1 MQAAL
6 EPFHQAYAS
15 GQAEPVAHFF
25 SPVAPSHDP
34 GRLYEFYRASSED
47 RLEGDVKNALR
58 NNKNARITNKES
70 TAWID
75 IISCYWRAI
84 REIIQTDEAANQGRL
99 GERQYVA
106 VYDAWKDLTS
116 SFIKHISAG
125 LLPGW
130 AIFTLSSTANHLR
143 KIASRADEH
152 LAKSKSATLNNTF
165 SDDVVSTA
173 PQNQKLEEVA
183 RVLNRIFALC
193 LGDRN
198 QDLKVSRK
206 WGVYCIANLQF
217 KTYFKLKAIS
227 LSKNVVRSI
236 EAQSDLFDF
245 ESYPAAHR
253 CTYKYYLGVLSFLQE
268 DYIKAERSLQ
278 EAWQTC
284 LASSQHNKSLILTYL
299 IPCRLITR
307 HKLPTAN
314 LLAEAPR
321 LARIFGPLVSCIKR
335 GDLTGFDKALA
346 EGEPELVKRRIFLTM
361 ERSRDITLRNLL
373 RKVYL
378 AGGYDELKEG
388 QTEADRIR
396 KSRVPLANFAAALRM
411 GTAGEGSGQVVEDE
425 EVECLL
431 ANQIYKGLMKGYI
444 SREHR
449 LVVMNK
455 KGSAFPGTG
464 V

>member
-15 GQAEPVAHFF
+15 GLVEHVSAFF
-25 SPVAPSHDP
+25 SPIPPSQDP

-47 RLEGDVKNALR
+47 KVEGDVR
-58 NNKNARITNKES
+58 YGFRYNKNTRMTNKES
-70 TAWID
+70 GAWIE
-75 IISCYWRAI
+75 IISCFWRAI
-84 REIIQTDEAANQGRL
+84 NQVIKADEAANQGRL
-99 GERQYVA
+99 GEHQYIA
-106 VYDAWKDLTS
+106 VYDTWKDLTS
-116 SFIKHISAG
+116 NLIKHITAG
-125 LLPGW
+125 VLPSW
-130 AIFTLSSTANHLR
+130 AIFVLYSTANHLR
-143 KIASRADEH
+143 KIAIKADEH
-152 LAKSKSATLNNTF
+152 LAKSKSATLNTSF
-165 SDDVVSTA
+165 SDDIVTTV
-173 PQNQKLEEVA
+173 PQNQKLEEAA
-183 RVLNRIFALC
+183 RVFNRIFALC

-198 QDLKVSRK
+198 PHPVETRK

-236 EAQSDLFDF
+236 EAQSDLPPFK
-245 ESYPAAHR
+245 EYPRAHQV
-253 CTYKYYLGVLSFLQE
+253 TYKYYLGVLSFLQE
-268 DYIKAERSLQ
+268 DYVKAETSLQ
-278 EAWQTC
+278 EAWRSC
-284 LASSQHNKSLILTYL
+284 LPSSQHNKSLILTYL
-299 IPCRLITR
+299 IPCRLITQ
-307 HKLPTAN
+307 HILPTAA

-321 LARIFGPLVSCIKR
+321 LARIFGPIVSCIKR

-378 AGGYDELKEG
+378 AGGYDELQEG
-388 QTEADRIR
+388 QSEDKRIR
-396 KSRVPLANFAAALRM
+396 KSRVPIANFAAALRM
-411 GTAGEGSGQVVEDE
+411 GTAGEGSGQVLEDE

-444 SREHR
+444 SREHNM
-449 LVVMNK
+449 VVMNK
-455 KGSAFPGTG
+455 KGAFPGTG